1 MKKGDDPKVS
11 HDEIAYQTARRF
23 LGHHD
28 REGLK
33 HAGHAGHAAH
43 AGHAVLK

>member
-1 MKKGDDPKVS
+1 MVKPKTFMII
-11 HDEIAYQTARRF
+11 EK
-23 LGHHD
+23 LGHFQ